1 MNMVDN
7 MAKKVTVYSLNNQ
20 KAFTENFGAKIIVL
34 PDTLIQIFNITT
46 NYRIL
51 TELTR

>member
-20 KAFTENFGAKIIVL
+20 KAFTENFGAKNYCASGYYD
-34 PDTLIQIFNITT
+34 PDF
-46 NYRIL
+46 
-51 TELTR
+51 